1 MMPRR
6 QLRLLVTLLG
16 SLLANVAAA
25 DERPNIL
32 LILTDDHGYADVG
45 FNGGSDVRTPN
56 LDELAANGMTF
67 SQAYVPHPFCGPSR
81 AGLMTGRYPHNFGAQ
96 FNLPSEGSNLGVP
109 RSEIFISKVLQD
121 AGYFTGAIGK
131 WHLGEAPEFHPNRRG
146 FDTFY
151 GFLGGGHKYFP
162 EEFTKIHDDQV
173 AAGITHIWEYLRP
186 LERNGEDVEET
197 EYVTDGLSREAV
209 HFVREAAGREAP
221 FFLYLAY
228 NAPHTPL
235 EARDEDL
242 ALFMDIEDE
251 KRRTYAAMVYAVDRG
266 VGNVVDALR
275 DTGQL
280 DSTLIV
286 FLSDNGGRLDQGGNN
301 LPLRDGKGS
310 VHEGGYR
317 SPMFMHWP
325 DRLNAGTVFEHPVL
339 ALDLYPTLAG
349 LAGAVI
355 PADRRLDGRDIWQD
369 ILSGQDP
376 HEGEF
381 LYTLRH
387 RTGFSDAAV
396 RRDQWKAV
404 KTHDQP
410 WQLFNIEEDVGEHH
424 DLSAQNPAVLANMVR
439 EMERWSWDNAEPGWF
454 HIPQEGVEWRE
465 HAMPRFHETF
475 SVGGAPTQRDP
486 NAAREAPAVSPSP
499 TAAAS
504 PAATLEAPAAA
515 ASSPAV
521 AANPPSVV
529 ASQVAPAF
537 SGVSGVLPAS
547 DPNNSGG
554 WILNERFSDE
564 FNGAELDRDKWI
576 VQGEGGRYYTW
587 RGRAPAQYAA
597 HNVRV
602 EDGMLKLRSD
612 WEPDFEFHPEPHN
625 GFTYG
630 EYEGEPMPVTAAGVI
645 SRDRFMHGYLEVRTR
660 AGDAAVTSAF
670 WAIGHQSEIDFYEQM
685 GRPKRQ
691 GNIRDNY
698 YVFSIYD
705 WRPPVVRPN
714 RIWTHA
720 HELPFRVADDFHV
733 YGAEWGDEYL
743 KFYVDGVLVRDT
755 TREEVG
761 DRWTLTN
768 PMELW
773 FDTEIFEW
781 LGVPHREEL
790 PVDYEIDY
798 VRIWQKPQP
807 SLIDRSF
814 FGFEGPMIFPEFRP
828 ALGEPRQQGWNDTF
842 AREWFFTNEARSH
855 LSISEDR
862 HVTGRKSL
870 KFETTG
876 RLAPDAVAAFSPP
889 GSVDLQPGRYVL
901 AMNIWVEPETTV
913 NQLHVIFEDPW
924 QDVAFPLQS
933 LDRGKWVTIYRRI
946 NRNQPSSA
954 SDRLRVAIRGNEAGR
969 GPSTL
974 YIDNLLVIRDPE
986 Q

>member
-1 MMPRR
+1 MILGRPPR
-6 QLRLLVTLLG
+6 LRVTLLG
-16 SLLANVAAA
+16 VLLAGFAAA
-25 DERPNIL
+25 DDRPNIL
-32 LILTDDHGYADVG
+32 LILTDDLGYADVG
-45 FNGGSDVRTPN
+45 FNGGRDVKTPN

-81 AGLMTGRYPHNFGAQ
+81 AGLMTGRYPHNIGAQ

-109 RSEIFISKVLQD
+109 RSEVFISKLLQD

-131 WHLGEAPEFHPNRRG
+131 WHLGESPEFHPNERG
-146 FDTFY
+146 FDDFY

-162 EEFTKIHDDQV
+162 EEFTKTYKDRV
-173 AAGITHIWEYLRP
+173 AAGNTHIWEYLRP
-186 LERNGEDVEET
+186 LERNGAEVEET

-209 HFVREAAGREAP
+209 AFVHEAAGKEEP

-235 EARDEDL
+235 EAKDEDL
-242 ALFMDIEDE
+242 ALFMDIGDE

-266 VGNVVDALR
+266 VGKVVDALR
-275 DTGQL
+275 DTGRL

-301 LPLRDGKGS
+301 FPLREGKGS

-325 DRLNAGTVFEHPVL
+325 DRLNAGRTFEHPVL
-339 ALDLYPTLAG
+339 ALDFYPTFAG
-349 LAGAVI
+349 LANVVI
-355 PADRRLDGRDIWQD
+355 PADRKLDGRDIWQD
-369 ILSGQDP
+369 ILRGQDP
-376 HEGEF
+376 HDGEF
-381 LYTLRH
+381 LYALRH
-387 RTGFSDAAV
+387 RTGFSDATV

-404 KTHDQP
+404 KTGNLP
-410 WQLFNIEEDVGEHH
+410 WKLFNIEEDIGEHR
-424 DLSAQNPAVLANMVR
+424 DLSAKNPGVLANMVR
-439 EMERWSWDNAEPGWF
+439 EMEKWSWDNAEPRWF
-454 HIPQEGVEWRE
+454 HIPAEGVEWRE

-475 SVGGAPTQRDP
+475 AIGDAPAQRDP
-486 NAAREAPAVSPSP
+486 DARRE
-499 TAAAS
+499 
-504 PAATLEAPAAA
+504 PAATAAP
-515 ASSPAV
+515 PETT
-521 AANPPSVV
+521 
-529 ASQVAPAF
+529 
-537 SGVSGVLPAS
+537 GVLPAS
-547 DPNNSGG
+547 DPNNAGG

-576 VQGEGGRYYTW
+576 VQGEGGNYYTW
-587 RGRAPAQYAA
+587 RGRAPAQFAA

-602 EDGMLKLRSD
+602 EDGMLKLRSQ
-612 WEPDFEFHPEPHN
+612 WEPDFEFSSEQN
-625 GFTYG
+625 VGFSYG
-630 EYEGEPMPVTAAGVI
+630 EYDGEPMPVTAAGVI
-645 SRDRFMHGYLEVRTR
+645 SRDRFMHGYMEVRTR
-660 AGDAAVTSAF
+660 AADAAVTSAF
-670 WAIGHQSEIDFYEQM
+670 WAIGHESEIDFYEQL

-720 HELPFRVADDFHV
+720 HELPFRIADEFHV
-733 YGAEWGDEYL
+733 YGCEWGDEYL
-743 KFYVDGVLVRDT
+743 KFYLDGELVRET

-781 LGVPHREEL
+781 LGVPHEEEL

-798 VRIWQKPQP
+798 VRVWQKPQP

-828 ALGEPRQQGWNDTF
+828 AVGHPRQQGWKNTF
-842 AREWFFTNEARSH
+842 AREWFIDNQASRY

-862 HVTGRKSL
+862 RVTGRKSL
-870 KFETTG
+870 KFESTDDLG
-876 RLAPDAVAAFSPP
+876 PDVVSAFSPP
-889 GSVDLQPGRYVL
+889 GSVKMQPGQYVL
-901 AMNIWVEPETTV
+901 AMNIWIEPGSTV
-913 NQLHVIFEDPW
+913 SRVHVVLEEPW
-924 QDVAFPLQS
+924 QDVVFPLKNV
-933 LDRGKWVTIYRRI
+933 DRGKWVTIYQRV
-946 NRNQPSSA
+946 NRNQSSSA
-954 SDRLRVAIRGNEAGR
+954 SDRLRVSIRKTESGS
-969 GPSTL
+969 GPSTV
-974 YIDNLLVIRDPE
+974 YVDNLLVIRNPE